1 MEGGALV
8 THVMES
14 VPVLRG
20 RTDAEAHVGVVCFKQ
35 GPPALIGA
43 ELEWLLAHTDDRTT
57 RPTLTEIATAL
68 GDYAPRSIAP
78 CSQART
84 LSGGST
90 VTVEP
95 GGQVELSSAP
105 CPDAHSLCVALS
117 ADAGRLAELLEA
129 AGLQLR
135 DGATD
140 DVRAAH
146 RQLLLPRYA
155 AMEAAFDRVGPY
167 GRLMMCNTA
176 AVQVNVDAGRA
187 GVEMSSRWALL
198 HEAGPALV
206 AAFACS
212 PQLHGA
218 PAGQWASQ
226 RMRTWLELDPART
239 QPPRV
244 DTQDLVNAY
253 ARWALDVPLLCVQR
267 SDDTW
272 TAPPGAS
279 FADWVEGRL
288 DGVVGR
294 APTTADLDYHLSTLF
309 PPVRANG
316 YFEVRYLDAQPR
328 TAWRIPIAAFE
339 GLLRDQSTVEDA
351 RGLAALTKG
360 RWRAAAR
367 LGLADDDLRAAG
379 TALLTLA
386 ATRLADPALA
396 ELVSAAADRVNRGQT
411 PTEEECS

>member
-1 MEGGALV
+1 VTRAMETV
-8 THVMES
+8 T
-14 VPVLRG
+14 VLRG

-68 GDYAPRSIAP
+68 GEHAPLSIAP
-78 CSQART
+78 ASPARP
-84 LSGGST
+84 LPGGAT

-105 CPDAHSLCVALS
+105 CPDARSLCHALTT
-117 ADAGRLAELLEA
+117 DTDRLAELLDA
-129 AGLQLR
+129 AGLQMR

-140 DVRAAH
+140 DIRDAH
-146 RQLLLPRYA
+146 RQLLQPRYS

-176 AVQVNVDAGRA
+176 AVQVSIDAGRS
-187 GVEMSSRWALL
+187 GVEMSTRWALL

-212 PQLHGA
+212 PQLQGA

-239 QPPRV
+239 QPPPV
-244 DTQDLVNAY
+244 DTEDPAAAY

-267 SDDTW
+267 SDGAW

-288 DGVVGR
+288 DGTVGR
-294 APTTADLDYHLSTLF
+294 APSPADLDYHLSTLF
-309 PPVRANG
+309 PPVRASG
-316 YFEVRYLDAQPR
+316 YFEVRYLDAQPG
-328 TAWRIPIAAFE
+328 TAWRVPIALFE
-339 GLLRDQSTVEDA
+339 GLLRDQSTVDEA
-351 RGLAALTKG
+351 RALVGSTTG
-360 RWRAAAR
+360 RWRDAAR
-367 LGLADDDLRAAG
+367 LGLAEPELRAAG
-379 TALLTLA
+379 TALLSLA
-386 ATRLADPALA
+386 AGRLDDPSMAQ
-396 ELVSAAADRVNRGQT
+396 LVYAAADRVSRGCT
-411 PTEEECS
+411 PTEEERS